1 MDEDIMTQVKMN
13 EPSGQI
19 HTAKSSFARGKNRG
33 GINGKS
39 SAQEKD
45 VAKAAD
51 ER

>member
-1 MDEDIMTQVKMN
+1 MTQVKMN

-39 SAQEKD
+39 LAQEKD